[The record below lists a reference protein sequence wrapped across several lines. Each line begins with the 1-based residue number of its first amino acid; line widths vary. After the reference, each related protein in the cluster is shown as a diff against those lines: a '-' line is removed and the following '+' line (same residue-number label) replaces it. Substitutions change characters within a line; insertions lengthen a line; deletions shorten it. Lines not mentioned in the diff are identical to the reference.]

1 MVREEESHP
10 AVTDLCTIDGG
21 NIVAVAIQ
29 SLQGIVLLSCNVSAR
44 TFAVAKVVPIKE
56 EMFVPTCLWSS
67 RFTNLLWMIMG
78 VSNLSSCDSSSL
90 ARVKV
95 ITGLGESNLNSVDLE
110 PKVLEDEAVPGGVK
124 LLETLQGSLVVE
136 AKVFSAAAEAV
147 KTATRNL
154 LIKKQYPTE
163 KREFRKRSRND
174 LKFKQ

>member
-1 MVREEESHP
+1 
-10 AVTDLCTIDGG
+10 
-21 NIVAVAIQ
+21 
-29 SLQGIVLLSCNVSAR
+29 
-44 TFAVAKVVPIKE
+44 
-56 EMFVPTCLWSS
+56 
-67 RFTNLLWMIMG
+67 MG
-78 VSNLSSCDSSSL
+78 VSNLSSCDLSSL

-147 KTATRNL
+147 KTAMRSL